1 MNTHQTEQS
10 NKRAVA
16 CHITEHANYTRSNNN
31 LTHTHTHTYIYIFKR
46 MLPELLPPLSAKESG
61 EDDEEEEEEPRRRAS
76 RLNEAPLL
84 MEIEFDESPF
94 LSPRETVKNIIDIE
108 TKMKKMKSRERGR
121 RGESASGG
129 GGGDSAPRGGRRDE
143 DGTTTTTTT
152 KTMREKYNRLLL
164 KHQALKRDFRKLSE
178 DYDYNFALF
187 KERDEELDSLE
198 EQLSVEKKKNRAY
211 RDRIK
216 ELERE
221 VALRTL

>member
-1 MNTHQTEQS
+1 
-10 NKRAVA
+10 
-16 CHITEHANYTRSNNN
+16 
-31 LTHTHTHTYIYIFKR
+31 
-46 MLPELLPPLSAKESG
+46 
-61 EDDEEEEEEPRRRAS
+61 
-76 RLNEAPLL
+76 

-108 TKMKKMKSRERGR
+108 TKMKKMKRRERG
-121 RGESASGG
+121 RGESASGGGG

-143 DGTTTTTTT
+143 DGTTTTTRTT
-152 KTMREKYNRLLL
+152 TTIREKYNRLLL